1 MSAAL
6 PTSLAS
12 PSKRKA
18 VVYEED
24 AENIDPII
32 FASPKRTKGQD
43 GTESFK
49 PSTSHFV
56 LTKAAPTFKDF
67 AAACSPVK
75 STLSRPMLQPRSPAP
90 KLNTAAATATLSAP
104 AGRSPTRK
112 RIGILN
118 RRKAS
123 SFTRVDPPK
132 FSVGPVVDAPFSIAA
147 ALSGTIPSYRARKAS
162 ASKPSSSS
170 ITRSILEPERKS
182 GWFFDIHE
190 DTPEEMM
197 TNLMEHSTCTLDISS
212 DEETEARRRDERG
225 KENVPPLDDVSQ
237 TQARLSASSSTSY
250 DGIAEA
256 KARTR
261 SMRRRKEI
269 EEGAIEIDRS
279 PLGDLEAEE
288 FYAEGC
294 TSSDVVLV
302 ADEEGEGEPEEPLAP
317 SAETYEVET
326 QGQLESDETRPES
339 VGLGD
344 VDGIPEDVPA
354 STFDF
359 SIPTEEW
366 RVDLKAVD
374 QLMTRSDSDA
384 AAQAKLFEPLEKAE
398 EGFEVWES
406 GSARGEDELV
416 S

>member
-1 MSAAL
+1 
-6 PTSLAS
+6 
-12 PSKRKA
+12 
-18 VVYEED
+18 
-24 AENIDPII
+24 
-32 FASPKRTKGQD
+32 
-43 GTESFK
+43 
-49 PSTSHFV
+49 
-56 LTKAAPTFKDF
+56 
-67 AAACSPVK
+67 
-75 STLSRPMLQPRSPAP
+75 MLQPRSPAP
-90 KLNTAAATATLSAP
+90 KLNTTTITTLSAP

-112 RIGILN
+112 RVGILN
-118 RRKAS
+118 RRRTAS

-132 FSVGPVVDAPFSIAA
+132 FSVGPVADAPFSIAA
-147 ALSGTIPSYRARKAS
+147 ALSGTIPSYGARQAS
-162 ASKPSSSS
+162 TSKPSSS
-170 ITRSILEPERKS
+170 IPRYILEPERKS

-190 DTPEEMM
+190 DTPEETM

-237 TQARLSASSSTSY
+237 TQARLPASSSTSY

-302 ADEEGEGEPEEPLAP
+302 ADEEAEG
-317 SAETYEVET
+317 
-326 QGQLESDETRPES
+326 ESDEPLPPSTEAYEAEPQDQPGSDEAHQES
-339 VGLGD
+339 IDLGD
-344 VDGIPEDVPA
+344 MDAVPDDIP
-354 STFDF
+354 SCSFDF

-366 RVDLKAVD
+366 RVALKAVD
-374 QLMTRSDSDA
+374 ELMAKSDA
-384 AAQAKLFEPLEKAE
+384 EAPAQAKLFEPLEKAE